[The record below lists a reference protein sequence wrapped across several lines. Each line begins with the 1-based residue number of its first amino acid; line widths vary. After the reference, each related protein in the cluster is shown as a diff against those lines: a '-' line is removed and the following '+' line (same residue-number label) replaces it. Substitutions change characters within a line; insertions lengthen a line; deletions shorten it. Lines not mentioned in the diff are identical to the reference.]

1 MTSRCRP
8 VRIDR
13 YLEGTLPNGLAFARN
28 GDIVVSNFGTDRLEL
43 VRRSDGHT
51 TVIVDKL
58 GGKEIGKVDQSN
70 PVPVAA
76 TKGTWAGFGDIVA
89 MAAVE
94 GILELIEKAN
104 SRPR

>member
-1 MTSRCRP
+1 MCSS
-8 VRIDR
+8 D
-13 YLEGTLPNGLAFARN
+13 L
-28 GDIVVSNFGTDRLEL
+28 IVVTDKPGDEAYSVSASVSLTAMDDRMTQLSISWVL
-43 VRRSDGHT
+43 RDAA
-51 TVIVDKL
+51 
-58 GGKEIGKVDQSN
+58 GKEIGKVDQSN